1 MLRKLAE
8 PTYSCQ
14 GTSKYSFEKSTNIF
28 FVQESVGL
36 TSQGSISALPPS
48 AAVACVLHAPASRLR
63 SLPPGPPLLRCLP
76 MRVRTCLRLP
86 VADRCNA
93 QVQIGEQ
100 NQAKTLEVF

>member
-28 FVQESVGL
+28 LS
-36 TSQGSISALPPS
+36 
-48 AAVACVLHAPASRLR
+48 R
-63 SLPPGPPLLRCLP
+63 SLSGLHRKARFLLFLPQPQSHASCMLLRAAFVRYPPAPPLLRCLP